1 MNKEVIKYEH
11 QVTWVM
17 YGTEVAVNENGHVES
32 VSKEGWELVCAN
44 EIKQFSTGYTN
55 FYWKRPI

>member
-44 EIKQFSTGYTN
+44 
-55 FYWKRPI
+55 KRKKIM